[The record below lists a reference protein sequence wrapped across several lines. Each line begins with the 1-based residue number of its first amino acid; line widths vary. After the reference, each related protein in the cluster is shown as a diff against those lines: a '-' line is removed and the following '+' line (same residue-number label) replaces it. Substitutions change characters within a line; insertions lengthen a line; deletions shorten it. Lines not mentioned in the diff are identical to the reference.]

1 MAPSVAIVGLIT
13 MPRGRKYQ
21 PLVDYLNSFAG
32 DEVTFS
38 IEELEAMVGPMGHGT
53 RSWSYWSNGTSE
65 PNRPSRW
72 IQAESGFATYFQST
86 SQKVRFVRRK
96 P

>member
-13 MPRGRKYQ
+13 MPKLRKYQ
-21 PLVDYLNSFAG
+21 PLVDFLGTFTG
-32 DEVTFS
+32 QEVTFS
-38 IEELEAMVGPMGHGT
+38 FEELEAMVGPMSHGT
-53 RSWSYWSNGTSE
+53 RSFTYWSNG
-65 PNRPSRW
+65 PLNGGRPSRW
-72 IQAESGFATYFQST
+72 IQAQTGFSTYFQST